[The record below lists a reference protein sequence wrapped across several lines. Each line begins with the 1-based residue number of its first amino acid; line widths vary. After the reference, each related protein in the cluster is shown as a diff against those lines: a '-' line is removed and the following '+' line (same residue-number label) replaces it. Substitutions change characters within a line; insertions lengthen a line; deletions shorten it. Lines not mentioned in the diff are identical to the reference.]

1 MAVICNPDP
10 KKSSFQIF
18 LVYVCLIVRSF
29 VLFPILLVTDEEV
42 QRAEAALR
50 DHELGHQV
58 DLPDNSTQT
67 GS

>member
-10 KKSSFQIF
+10 KKSNLKLF
-18 LVYVCLIVRSF
+18 LVFVCPVFRSF
-29 VLFPILLVTDEEV
+29 VLFPIIFVTDEEV

-50 DHELGHQV
+50 DNELGHQV

>member
-1 MAVICNPDP
+1 MAMICNPDP
-10 KKSSFQIF
+10 KKSNLKLF
-18 LVYVCLIVRSF
+18 LVFVCPVFRSS
-29 VLFPILLVTDEEV
+29 VLFSIILVTDEKV
-42 QRAEAALR
+42 QRVEAALR